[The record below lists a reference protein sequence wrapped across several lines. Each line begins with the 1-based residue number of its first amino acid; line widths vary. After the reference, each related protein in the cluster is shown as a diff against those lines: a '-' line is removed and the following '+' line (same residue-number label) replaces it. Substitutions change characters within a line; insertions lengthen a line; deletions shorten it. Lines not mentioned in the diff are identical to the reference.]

1 MSSQPITATR
11 DANPALQCY
20 SSLPNSFRNKSV
32 LLLVLTTLLG
42 MLFVASLRFGYTALS
57 DVPLWSLLQ
66 KLWSDDTV
74 TDPQMQNL
82 LSVIRDLR
90 LPRAVIAAAVGAC
103 LGMAGVLT
111 QGITRN
117 GLASPGVLGITAG
130 AGFCIVVAYTL
141 FGISAP
147 EQMMWFSFLGSL
159 GSAALI
165 FLLAGV
171 SATVSGPL
179 GLTLA
184 GIALSALLSSWS
196 SGLLVLNEAAQSEL
210 MLWLTGNIEGR
221 KLAHALPLLPFALA
235 GGLVALGLSRSLNTL
250 ALGEETAQGLGI
262 NLGRLRLG
270 ALIAVVLLTGSAV
283 AMAGPVGFI
292 GLIVPHVC
300 RALLGIDYRWLLPA
314 AGLVGASLLTAADI
328 SARFLFFPS
337 EVPVGLAMAVL
348 GAPFFI
354 YLACRRRGTVL

>member
-1 MSSQPITATR
+1 MSSQTITTTR
-11 DANPALQCY
+11 NANPASQFY

-32 LLLVLTTLLG
+32 LLLVLTALLG
-42 MLFVASLRFGYTALS
+42 MLFVASLRFGYTALA

-66 KLWSDDTV
+66 KLWSDDAV
-74 TDPQMQNL
+74 SDPQMQNL

-165 FLLAGV
+165 FLLAGF

-235 GGLVALGLSRSLNTL
+235 GALVALGLSRSLNTL

-314 AGLVGASLLTAADI
+314 AALTGSSLLTAADI

>member
-1 MSSQPITATR
+1 MPT
-11 DANPALQCY
+11 
-20 SSLPNSFRNKSV
+20 SSLSSGASRLPHCPDRQHRYRRLHNSG
-32 LLLVLTTLLG
+32 LLLLLALLLG
-42 MLFVASLRFGYTALS
+42 TLFVASLRFGYTDL
-57 DVPLWSLLQ
+57 DGTRLLTLL
-66 KLWSDDTV
+66 KAAWSDETA
-74 TDPQMQNL
+74 TDPQMLNL

-90 LPRAVIAAAVGAC
+90 LPRAVIASLVGAC

-130 AGFCIVVAYTL
+130 ASFCIVVAYTL
-141 FGISAP
+141 FGISEP
-147 EQMMWFSFLGSL
+147 HHMMWFSFIGSL

-165 FLLAGV
+165 FLLAGF
-171 SATVSGPL
+171 STNVSGPL

-184 GIALSALLSSWS
+184 GIALGALLSSWS

-221 KLAHALPLLPFALA
+221 KLAHALPLLPFALV
-235 GGLVALGLSRSLNTL
+235 GTLVALGMSRSLNTL

-270 ALIAVVLLTGSAV
+270 ALMAVVLLTGSAV

-292 GLIVPHVC
+292 GLIVPHLS

-314 AGLVGASLLTAADI
+314 AALGGASLLTAADI

-354 YLACRRRGTVL
+354 YLACRRRGNVL